1 MRACVLNLPVSM
13 SSSEEEFLFAFLVQN
28 TLKDITVP
36 QKWDC
41 DIRKPPQK
49 ENFTLNIYTWN
60 RGCKKNTHFPV
71 FFSSHPL

>member
-49 ENFTLNIYTWN
+49 ENFTLNIYT
-60 RGCKKNTHFPV
+60 
-71 FFSSHPL
+71 